1 MSAIDD
7 KILETLNSEDR
18 KILDSYGK
26 ELGLLRLWYFMEL
39 NRQSVIWEVKRL
51 ELQIALLVKRP

>member
-7 KILETLNSEDR
+7 

-26 ELGLLRLWYFMEL
+26 ELGLFGLISESFRG
-39 NRQSVIWEVKRL
+39 N
-51 ELQIALLVKRP
+51 